1 MSPANRF
8 EDSDFGP
15 VSKAILAKR
24 EARLRELVS
33 LGYDLGEQD
42 RFGWTPLHLS
52 VYWPLGIEI
61 LLAAGVQYNGRF
73 PGHSHDWI
81 TVRITPLEYAIA
93 SRQDEAILLLLNTDF
108 VMKPRYHRVLAK
120 VMQYH
125 YQPSSRIV
133 TAAIEATVRRSNHLR
148 SLAIAHLS
156 PHELDRL
163 CISYE
168 DEPIQTLDA
177 HAADTAEALKH
188 VGVKI
193 PEALDPGWVGST
205 VYHILVDEFYNYAW
219 SKELWTEFGDRLW
232 YSGFHDTNVYDKDGF
247 TALHRACVFFQLD
260 MVDWLMSH
268 GGDPTTVVKGHS
280 LNAFHL
286 LSRGVNGQICGEIKH
301 NLASLFKDI
310 ATRIGRLC
318 GASCQDDCRCACS
331 LQGCTPATIL
341 LRRATLRWNEKQGLF
356 LSWCRCFDLSPDAIE
371 RCCLEFARL
380 ETFERLGIT
389 HVCCNISLRD
399 VSELMP
405 QDTIEEIQDEESELI
420 DQLESWMIL
429 YEEERA
435 KFEGSAMQFLGKWSE
450 MLKDKLDVPEQ
461 FEEYWRW
468 QIENGWSVGMH
479 DYFAKPSHVEHEHQ
493 EMDEDQN

>member
-1 MSPANRF
+1 M
-8 EDSDFGP
+8 
-15 VSKAILAKR
+15 
-24 EARLRELVS
+24 
-33 LGYDLGEQD
+33 
-42 RFGWTPLHLS
+42 
-52 VYWPLGIEI
+52 EI
-61 LLAAGVQYNGRF
+61 LLAAGVQANGRF
-73 PGHSHDWI
+73 LGNPRDRIKGQ
-81 TVRITPLEYAIA
+81 ITPLEYAIEN
-93 SRQDEAILLLLNTDF
+93 RQDEAILLLLNMDF
-108 VMKPRYHRVLAK
+108 VMKRKHDHVLAK
-120 VMQYH
+120 VMQCH

-133 TAAIEATVRRSNHLR
+133 TATIKAMVQRSNRLGN
-148 SLAIAHLS
+148 LAIAHLS

-177 HAADTAEALKH
+177 YAADTAKALKN
-188 VGVKI
+188 VGVKL
-193 PEALDPGWVGST
+193 PEALEPGLVWST
-205 VYHILVDEFYNYAW
+205 VYHILVYRIHISEWF
-219 SKELWTEFGDRLW
+219 KKRWTEFGDRLW
-232 YSGFHDTNVYDKDGF
+232 SSGFHDTNTYDQRGF
-247 TALHRACVFFQLD
+247 TPLHRACIYLKLD
-260 MVDWLMSH
+260 IANWLMSH

-286 LSRGVNGQICGEIKH
+286 LSRGVNGQISGGIKH
-301 NLASLFKDI
+301 SLASLFKDI

-341 LRRATLRWNEKQGLF
+341 LRRATMRWNEKQGLF
-356 LSWCRCFDLSPDAIE
+356 LSWCRCVDLSPDALE

-399 VSELMP
+399 VIELMP

-429 YEEERA
+429 YEEGRA

-450 MLKDKLDVPEQ
+450 MLKDKLDVPAQ
-461 FEEYWRW
+461 FEEYWR
-468 QIENGWSVGMH
+468 NGTWMP
-479 DYFAKPSHVEHEHQ
+479 DYFAKSSHVHE
-493 EMDEDQN
+493 EMDEDQDRMSGPLH